1 MFDKCE
7 IDSSKNLDVMVVRP
21 HTDRRTTGR
30 RTDGRTD
37 GQTDGASDDNTL
49 GALKGPRVK
58 NNVLVI

>member
-21 HTDRRTTGR
+21 HTDG
-30 RTDGRTD
+30 RTDD

-58 NNVLVI
+58 NIYT

>member
-21 HTDRRTTGR
+21 HTDRRTTDGR
-30 RTDGRTD
+30 RTDD

-58 NNVLVI
+58 MIC

>member
-1 MFDKCE
+1 MFGNCE

-21 HTDRRTTGR
+21 HTDG
-30 RTDGRTD
+30 RTDGRRTD

-58 NNVLVI
+58 KVYT